1 MFILVNRHVF
11 KCFKLNCNVRLSK
24 DNCHLRKIV
33 QASQMANGLE
43 LNYHVTLVKYYIL
56 IIISNKDSSFIS
68 FKYAIKICKSMD
80 LVTLHNST
88 PPTTY
93 MTSSTSFLAS
103 SSLSLAHFPL
113 CRMISCPKQQDVP
126 DCYFPWWEIWN

>member
-1 MFILVNRHVF
+1 MLILVNRHVF

-56 IIISNKDSSFIS
+56 IKISNKDSSFIS

-88 PPTTY
+88 P
-93 MTSSTSFLAS
+93 SFNEAVYTW
-103 SSLSLAHFPL
+103 
-113 CRMISCPKQQDVP
+113 CMGNQ
-126 DCYFPWWEIWN
+126 

>member
-1 MFILVNRHVF
+1 MSF
-11 KCFKLNCNVRLSK
+11 K
-24 DNCHLRKIV
+24 KIV

-80 LVTLHNST
+80 LVILHNPT

-103 SSLSLAHFPL
+103 SSLSLAHFTL

-126 DCYFPWWEIWN
+126 DCYFTWWEIWNWSCIVQLIYWKHKSVISCNKN